1 METPAIAAGN
11 LSMFSLVV
19 LIQVRG
25 FPCRHLFG
33 AKQFS
38 KQLLRLSE
46 FGEAFSRSG
55 SVPCFL
61 GGIGKGVSVLHQQ
74 TVTNNIHPQK
84 LGEYLTA
91 KDSNSVSVA
100 LRDCIKRTALC
111 RDHCAKAG

>member
-11 LSMFSLVV
+11 LSMFPLVV
-19 LIQVRG
+19 LIQARG

-55 SVPCFL
+55 SVLCFL
-61 GGIGKGVSVLHQQ
+61 GGVGRAVSVPHQQ

-91 KDSNSVSVA
+91 KDSSSVSAA

-111 RDHCAKAG
+111 RDHRTKTG